1 MWAPRGRAFAALRQ
15 GAGFRKFPGVF
26 PEAGLRAGS
35 RVPFPLLPAVRP
47 RLRRAPRGGA
57 YLLPELAS
65 RSGERDVISRNRR
78 SRTAAP
84 AAHGPRSHR
93 LEALKNS
100 LRLPFPG
107 RLRTARPKPRAPPFV
122 DAPPNILSS
131 ELRPRGPLC
140 YGVFMAEKTAEK
152 FVFYMYRMT
161 KAYPPGK
168 EVLKDISL
176 SFYYGAKIGIIGP
189 NGAGKST
196 LLRIM
201 AGLDKEFRG
210 EAWIEPGR
218 TAGYL
223 PQEPKLD
230 EALSVR
236 ENVMQAV
243 AGKKAVLDRYNEIAM
258 RFAEELTDDEMNA
271 LLEEQGKLQD
281 KIDAEDLW
289 SLDRNIEIAMDA
301 LRCPPGDLPV
311 TNLSG
316 GERRRVALCRLL
328 LEAPDLLLLDE
339 PTNHLD
345 AESVAWLERHL
356 REYKGSVVLV
366 THDRYFLDNVTGW
379 ILEIDRGRG
388 VPWQGNYAAWLDQK
402 LERLRKEEKGES
414 DRQKRLSRE
423 QEWVK
428 QSPKARHAK
437 SKARL
442 KAYEELLAEDAR
454 EQVKTAQIMIPNG
467 KRLGDVVIQA
477 TGLRKAYG
485 DKLLFEDLTFTLPR
499 SGIVGIIGP
508 NGAGKS
514 TLFKI
519 ITGAETPDA
528 GTLKIG
534 ETVEI
539 ISMEQ
544 GRESLDNSKTVW
556 EEISGGKDEL
566 VIGARK
572 MNSRAYCGLFNF
584 AGADQQKKLSVLSG
598 GERNRVLM
606 AKNLQKPGNLLILD
620 EPTNDLD
627 IETLQALEQAIL
639 KFAGCAVIISHDRWF
654 LDRIATHI
662 LAYEGDSKVVW
673 FEGNWSEYEAA
684 RRARLGEDADNP
696 KPVRYKTLTR

>member
-1 MWAPRGRAFAALRQ
+1 
-15 GAGFRKFPGVF
+15 
-26 PEAGLRAGS
+26 
-35 RVPFPLLPAVRP
+35 
-47 RLRRAPRGGA
+47 
-57 YLLPELAS
+57 
-65 RSGERDVISRNRR
+65 
-78 SRTAAP
+78 
-84 AAHGPRSHR
+84 
-93 LEALKNS
+93 
-100 LRLPFPG
+100 
-107 RLRTARPKPRAPPFV
+107 
-122 DAPPNILSS
+122 
-131 ELRPRGPLC
+131 
-140 YGVFMAEKTAEK
+140 MAEQNKAEK
-152 FVFYMYRMT
+152 FVFYMYKMT
-161 KAYPPGK
+161 KSYPPNK

-176 SFYYGAKIGIIGP
+176 SFYYGAKIGIIGQ

-201 AGLDKEFRG
+201 AGIDKEFQG

-223 PQEPKLD
+223 PQEPQLD
-230 EALSVR
+230 PNLTVK

-243 AGKKAVLDRYNEIAM
+243 AKKQAILDRFNEISM
-258 RFAEELTDDEMNA
+258 KFAEPMEDDEMNK
-271 LLEEQGKLQD
+271 LLDEQAKLQD
-281 KIDAEDLW
+281 IIDAQDLW

-301 LRCPPGDLPV
+301 LRCPPGDWPV

-316 GERRRVALCRLL
+316 GEKRRVALCRLL
-328 LEAPDLLLLDE
+328 LEEPDLLLLDE

-345 AESVAWLERHL
+345 AETVAWLERHL
-356 REYKGSVVLV
+356 REYKGSVILV
-366 THDRYFLDNVTGW
+366 THDRYFLDNVTNW

-388 VPWQGNYAAWLDQK
+388 IPWEGNYAQWLDQK
-402 LERLRKEEKGES
+402 LERMKNEEKGES
-414 DRQKRLSRE
+414 DRQKRLARE

-428 QSPKARHAK
+428 QSPKARQAK

-442 KAYEELLAEDAR
+442 KAYEELLAEDSK
-454 EQVKTAQIMIPNG
+454 EQIKVAQIHIANG

-477 TGLRKAYG
+477 EHLQKAFG
-485 DKLLFEDLTFTLPR
+485 EKVLFDDLNFSLPR

-508 NGAGKS
+508 NGAGKT
-514 TLFKI
+514 TLFKMI
-519 ITGAETPDA
+519 MGQEKPDA

-544 GRESLDNSKTVW
+544 GRDSLDDSKTVW
-556 EEISGGKDEL
+556 EEITGGNDEIM
-566 VIGARK
+566 VGDRK
-572 MNSRAYCGLFNF
+572 MNGRAYCGLFNF
-584 AGADQQKKLSVLSG
+584 TGAAQQKKLTTLSG

-606 AKNLQKPGNLLILD
+606 AKNLQKPGNLLFLD

-673 FEGNWSEYEAA
+673 FEGNWSEYEAD
-684 RRARLGEDADNP
+684 RRKRLGEDADNP
-696 KPVRYKTLTR
+696 KPIKYKTLTRQ

>member
-1 MWAPRGRAFAALRQ
+1 MY
-15 GAGFRKFPGVF
+15 KMTK
-26 PEAGLRAGS
+26 S
-35 RVPFPLLPAVRP
+35 
-47 RLRRAPRGGA
+47 
-57 YLLPELAS
+57 Y
-65 RSGERDVISRNRR
+65 
-78 SRTAAP
+78 
-84 AAHGPRSHR
+84 
-93 LEALKNS
+93 
-100 LRLPFPG
+100 
-107 RLRTARPKPRAPPFV
+107 
-122 DAPPNILSS
+122 PPN
-131 ELRPRGPLC
+131 
-140 YGVFMAEKTAEK
+140 
-152 FVFYMYRMT
+152 
-161 KAYPPGK
+161 K

-176 SFYYGAKIGIIGP
+176 SFYYGAKIGIIGQ

-201 AGLDKEFRG
+201 AGIDKEFQG

-223 PQEPKLD
+223 PQEPQLD
-230 EALSVR
+230 PNLTVK

-243 AGKKAVLDRYNEIAM
+243 AKKQAILDRFNEISM
-258 RFAEELTDDEMNA
+258 KFAEPMEDDEMNK
-271 LLEEQGKLQD
+271 LLDEQAKLQD
-281 KIDAEDLW
+281 IIDAQDLW

-301 LRCPPGDLPV
+301 LRCPPGDWPV

-316 GERRRVALCRLL
+316 GEKRRVALCRLL
-328 LEAPDLLLLDE
+328 LEEPDLLLLDE

-345 AESVAWLERHL
+345 AETVAWLERHL
-356 REYKGSVVLV
+356 REYKGSVILV
-366 THDRYFLDNVTGW
+366 THDRYFLDNVTNW

-388 VPWQGNYAAWLDQK
+388 IPWEGNYAQWLDQK
-402 LERLRKEEKGES
+402 LERMKNEEKGES
-414 DRQKRLSRE
+414 DRQKRLARE

-428 QSPKARHAK
+428 ASPKARQAK

-442 KAYEELLAEDAR
+442 KAYEELLAEDSK
-454 EQVKTAQIMIPNG
+454 EQIKVAQIHIANG

-477 TGLRKAYG
+477 EHLQKAFG
-485 DKLLFEDLTFTLPR
+485 EKVLFDDLNFSLPR

-508 NGAGKS
+508 NGAGKT
-514 TLFKI
+514 TLFKMI
-519 ITGAETPDA
+519 MGTEKPDG

-544 GRESLDNSKTVW
+544 GRESLDDSKTVW
-556 EEISGGKDEL
+556 ESITGGNDEIMVGD
-566 VIGARK
+566 RK
-572 MNSRAYCGLFNF
+572 MNGRAYCGLFNF
-584 AGADQQKKLSVLSG
+584 TGAAQQKKLSQLSG

-606 AKNLQKPGNLLILD
+606 AKNLQKPGNLLFLD

-673 FEGNWSEYEAA
+673 FEGNWSEYEAD
-684 RRARLGEDADNP
+684 RRKRLGEDADNP
-696 KPVRYKTLTR
+696 KPIKYKTLTRQ

>member
-1 MWAPRGRAFAALRQ
+1 
-15 GAGFRKFPGVF
+15 
-26 PEAGLRAGS
+26 
-35 RVPFPLLPAVRP
+35 
-47 RLRRAPRGGA
+47 
-57 YLLPELAS
+57 
-65 RSGERDVISRNRR
+65 
-78 SRTAAP
+78 
-84 AAHGPRSHR
+84 
-93 LEALKNS
+93 
-100 LRLPFPG
+100 
-107 RLRTARPKPRAPPFV
+107 
-122 DAPPNILSS
+122 
-131 ELRPRGPLC
+131 
-140 YGVFMAEKTAEK
+140 MAENKAEK
-152 FVFYMYRMT
+152 FVFYMYKMT
-161 KAYPPGK
+161 KSYPPNK

-176 SFYYGAKIGIIGP
+176 SFYYGAKIGIIGQ

-201 AGLDKEFRG
+201 AGIDKEFQG

-223 PQEPKLD
+223 PQEPQLD
-230 EALSVR
+230 PNLTVK

-243 AGKKAVLDRYNEIAM
+243 AKKQAVLDRFNEISM
-258 RFAEELTDDEMNA
+258 KFAEPMEDDEMNK
-271 LLEEQGKLQD
+271 LLDEQAKLQD
-281 KIDAEDLW
+281 IIDAQDLW

-301 LRCPPGDLPV
+301 LRCPPGDWPV

-316 GERRRVALCRLL
+316 GEKRRVALCRLL
-328 LEAPDLLLLDE
+328 LEEPDLLLLDE

-345 AESVAWLERHL
+345 AETVAWLERHL
-356 REYKGSVVLV
+356 REYKGSVILV
-366 THDRYFLDNVTGW
+366 THDRYFLDNVTNW

-388 VPWQGNYAAWLDQK
+388 IPWEGNYAQWLDQK
-402 LERLRKEEKGES
+402 LERMKNEEKGES
-414 DRQKRLSRE
+414 DRQKRLARE

-428 QSPKARHAK
+428 QSPKARQAK

-442 KAYEELLAEDAR
+442 KAYEELLAEDSK
-454 EQVKTAQIMIPNG
+454 EQIKVAQIHIANG

-477 TGLRKAYG
+477 EHLQKAFG
-485 DKLLFEDLTFTLPR
+485 DKVLFDDLNFSLPR

-508 NGAGKS
+508 NGAGKT
-514 TLFKI
+514 TLFKMI
-519 ITGAETPDA
+519 MGTEKPDG

-544 GRESLDNSKTVW
+544 GRESLDDSKTVW
-556 EEISGGKDEL
+556 ESITGGNDEIL
-566 VIGARK
+566 VGDRK
-572 MNSRAYCGLFNF
+572 MNGRAYCGLFNF
-584 AGADQQKKLSVLSG
+584 TGAAQQKKLSQLSG

-606 AKNLQKPGNLLILD
+606 AKNLQKPGNLLFLD

-673 FEGNWSEYEAA
+673 FEGNWSEYEAD
-684 RRARLGEDADNP
+684 RRKRLGEDADNP
-696 KPVRYKTLTR
+696 KPIKYKTLKRD

>member
-1 MWAPRGRAFAALRQ
+1 
-15 GAGFRKFPGVF
+15 
-26 PEAGLRAGS
+26 
-35 RVPFPLLPAVRP
+35 
-47 RLRRAPRGGA
+47 
-57 YLLPELAS
+57 
-65 RSGERDVISRNRR
+65 
-78 SRTAAP
+78 
-84 AAHGPRSHR
+84 
-93 LEALKNS
+93 
-100 LRLPFPG
+100 
-107 RLRTARPKPRAPPFV
+107 
-122 DAPPNILSS
+122 
-131 ELRPRGPLC
+131 
-140 YGVFMAEKTAEK
+140 MAEQNKAEK
-152 FVFYMYRMT
+152 FVFYMYKMT
-161 KAYPPGK
+161 KSYPPNK

-176 SFYYGAKIGIIGP
+176 SFYYGAKIGIIGQ

-201 AGLDKEFRG
+201 AGIDKEFQG

-223 PQEPKLD
+223 PQEPQLD
-230 EALSVR
+230 PNLTVK

-243 AGKKAVLDRYNEIAM
+243 AKKQAILDRFNEISM
-258 RFAEELTDDEMNA
+258 KFAEPMEDDEMNK
-271 LLEEQGKLQD
+271 LLDEQAKLQD
-281 KIDAEDLW
+281 IIDAQDLW

-301 LRCPPGDLPV
+301 LRCPPGDWPV

-316 GERRRVALCRLL
+316 GEKRRVALCRLL
-328 LEAPDLLLLDE
+328 LEEPDLLLLDE

-345 AESVAWLERHL
+345 AETVAWLERHL
-356 REYKGSVVLV
+356 REYKGSVILV
-366 THDRYFLDNVTGW
+366 THDRYFLDNVTNW

-388 VPWQGNYAAWLDQK
+388 IPWEGNYAQWLDQK
-402 LERLRKEEKGES
+402 LERMKNEEKGES
-414 DRQKRLSRE
+414 DRQKRLARE

-428 QSPKARHAK
+428 ASPKARQAK

-442 KAYEELLAEDAR
+442 KAYEDLLAEDSR
-454 EQVKTAQIMIPNG
+454 EQIKVAQIHIANG
-467 KRLGDVVIQA
+467 KRLGDIVIQA
-477 TGLRKAYG
+477 EHLQKAFG
-485 DKLLFEDLTFTLPR
+485 DKVLFDDLNFNLPR

-508 NGAGKS
+508 NGAGKT

-519 ITGAETPDA
+519 IMGQEKPDG

-544 GRESLDNSKTVW
+544 GRDSLDDSKTVW
-556 EEISGGKDEL
+556 EEITGGNDEIM
-566 VIGARK
+566 VGDRK
-572 MNSRAYCGLFNF
+572 MNGRAYCGLFNF
-584 AGADQQKKLSVLSG
+584 TGAAQQKKLTALSG

-606 AKNLQKPGNLLILD
+606 AKNLQKPGNLLFLD

-673 FEGNWSEYEAA
+673 FEGNWSEYEAD
-684 RRARLGEDADNP
+684 RRKRLGEDADNP
-696 KPVRYKTLTR
+696 KPIRYKTLKR

>member
-1 MWAPRGRAFAALRQ
+1 MT
-15 GAGFRKFPGVF
+15 K
-26 PEAGLRAGS
+26 S
-35 RVPFPLLPAVRP
+35 
-47 RLRRAPRGGA
+47 
-57 YLLPELAS
+57 Y
-65 RSGERDVISRNRR
+65 
-78 SRTAAP
+78 
-84 AAHGPRSHR
+84 
-93 LEALKNS
+93 
-100 LRLPFPG
+100 
-107 RLRTARPKPRAPPFV
+107 
-122 DAPPNILSS
+122 PPN
-131 ELRPRGPLC
+131 
-140 YGVFMAEKTAEK
+140 
-152 FVFYMYRMT
+152 
-161 KAYPPGK
+161 K

-176 SFYYGAKIGIIGP
+176 SFYYGAKIGIIGQ

-201 AGLDKEFRG
+201 AGIDKEFQG

-223 PQEPKLD
+223 PQEPQLD
-230 EALSVR
+230 PNLTVK

-243 AGKKAVLDRYNEIAM
+243 AKKQAVLDRFNEISM
-258 RFAEELTDDEMNA
+258 KFAEPMEDDEMNK
-271 LLEEQGKLQD
+271 LLDEQAKLQD
-281 KIDAEDLW
+281 IIDAQDLW

-301 LRCPPGDLPV
+301 LRCPPGDWPV

-316 GERRRVALCRLL
+316 GEKRRVALCRLL
-328 LEAPDLLLLDE
+328 LEEPDLLLLDE

-345 AESVAWLERHL
+345 AETVAWLERHL
-356 REYKGSVVLV
+356 REYKGSVILV
-366 THDRYFLDNVTGW
+366 THDRYFLDNVTNW

-388 VPWQGNYAAWLDQK
+388 IPWEGNYAQWLDQK
-402 LERLRKEEKGES
+402 LERMKNEEKGES
-414 DRQKRLSRE
+414 DRQKRLARE

-428 QSPKARHAK
+428 QSPKARQAK

-442 KAYEELLAEDAR
+442 KAYEELLAEDSK
-454 EQVKTAQIMIPNG
+454 EQIKVAQIHIANG

-477 TGLRKAYG
+477 EHLQKAFG
-485 DKLLFEDLTFTLPR
+485 EKVLFDDLNFSLPR

-508 NGAGKS
+508 NGAGKT
-514 TLFKI
+514 TLFKMI
-519 ITGAETPDA
+519 MGQEKPDG

-544 GRESLDNSKTVW
+544 GRESLDDSKTVW
-556 EEISGGKDEL
+556 ESITGGNDEIMVGD
-566 VIGARK
+566 RK
-572 MNSRAYCGLFNF
+572 MNGRAYCGLFNF
-584 AGADQQKKLSVLSG
+584 TGAAQQKKLSQLSG

-606 AKNLQKPGNLLILD
+606 AKNLQKPGNLLFLD

-673 FEGNWSEYEAA
+673 FEGNWSEYEAD
-684 RRARLGEDADNP
+684 RRKRLGEDADNP
-696 KPVRYKTLTR
+696 KPIKYKTLKRD